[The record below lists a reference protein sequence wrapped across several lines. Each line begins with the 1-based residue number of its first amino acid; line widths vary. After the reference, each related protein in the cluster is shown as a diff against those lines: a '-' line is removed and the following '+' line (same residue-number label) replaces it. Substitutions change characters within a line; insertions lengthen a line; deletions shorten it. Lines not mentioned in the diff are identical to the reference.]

1 MYNVSY
7 IKFSFLNYLLN
18 RRPHHIMR
26 IVFCYCHRY
35 VSLLPFDYRDNKL
48 GVDTYLDSF
57 IFSSPLVD
65 LVRVFVFLNA
75 PNNPLQVTFQRSQ
88 YP

>member
-26 IVFCYCHRY
+26 TFFVAVIATFLCYPLIIVTINLESIRTWILLFSRHR
-35 VSLLPFDYRDNKL
+35 
-48 GVDTYLDSF
+48 
-57 IFSSPLVD
+57 
-65 LVRVFVFLNA
+65 
-75 PNNPLQVTFQRSQ
+75 
-88 YP
+88 

>member
-26 IVFCYCHRY
+26 IFFVTVIATFLCYPLIIVTINLESIRTWILLFSRHR
-35 VSLLPFDYRDNKL
+35 
-48 GVDTYLDSF
+48 
-57 IFSSPLVD
+57 
-65 LVRVFVFLNA
+65 
-75 PNNPLQVTFQRSQ
+75 
-88 YP
+88 